1 MYEYNLKTLNQE
13 FNSIKT
19 SLPRSY
25 GGQGSDTLLENTI
38 RSYQFSNIDFN
49 NDYNITNIISSDS
62 FSSNIEEITLDSQNN
77 SNFIIYNFDNTFKYY
92 LNYIKIT
99 NNSNSNITINNISI
113 NSSYNNNNFSQII
126 NTNNSYN
133 FNNSD
138 FDNLQFFT
146 SNININTSIDDTS
159 IDEQNLNIEV
169 YLIVEKPD
177 LYFNNYLKFTNK
189 INTNNS
195 LNKIILKNDGSIG
208 IGTEDTKNY
217 SLYVNNIGNFKKG
230 IYCADDITLLSD
242 INFKTDINTI
252 ENPIDKLIKLRGV
265 TYKRIDRDFDNKR
278 YGFIAQEVQK
288 ILPEACDN
296 SMGIKQ
302 IDIVALIVE
311 TIKELIKKNNL
322 KI

>member
-1 MYEYNLKTLNQE
+1 MYQYNLKTLNQE
-13 FNSIKT
+13 FNHIKT
-19 SLPRSY
+19 LLPISY
-25 GGQGSDTLLENTI
+25 GGYGSDTLLENTI
-38 RSYQFSNIDFN
+38 RHYQFSNIDFN
-49 NDYNITNIISSDS
+49 NNYNITNIISSDS
-62 FSSNIEEITLDSQNN
+62 YSNIEEIKLLSDNN
-77 SNFIIYNFDNTFKYY
+77 INFIINNFDNTFKYY

-99 NNSNSNITINNISI
+99 NNSSSNITINNISI
-113 NSSYNNNNFSQII
+113 NNNSNNNFSQII
-126 NTNNSYN
+126 DTNNSYN

-138 FDNLQFFT
+138 FNNLQFFT
-146 SNININTSIDDTS
+146 SNININTSID
-159 IDEQNLNIEV
+159 EQNFNIEV
-169 YLIVEKPD
+169 YLIVEKPT
-177 LYFNNYLKFTNK
+177 LYLNNYLKFINK
-189 INTNNS
+189 YNTNNDS

>member
-1 MYEYNLKTLNQE
+1 MYQYNLKTLNQE
-13 FNSIKT
+13 FNHIKT
-19 SLPRSY
+19 LLPISY
-25 GGQGSDTLLENTI
+25 GGYGSDTLLENTI
-38 RSYQFSNIDFN
+38 RHYQFSNIDFN
-49 NDYNITNIISSDS
+49 NNYNITNIISSDS
-62 FSSNIEEITLDSQNN
+62 FNSNIEEIKLLSDNN
-77 SNFIIYNFDNTFKYY
+77 INFIINNFDNTFKYY

-99 NNSNSNITINNISI
+99 NNSSSNITINNIYI
-113 NSSYNNNNFSQII
+113 NNNSNNNFSQII
-126 NTNNSYN
+126 DTNNSYN

-138 FDNLQFFT
+138 FNNLQFFT
-146 SNININTSIDDTS
+146 SNININTSID
-159 IDEQNLNIEV
+159 EQNFNIEV
-169 YLIVEKPD
+169 YLIVEKPT
-177 LYFNNYLKFTNK
+177 LYLNNYLKFINK
-189 INTNNS
+189 YNTNNDS

>member
-1 MYEYNLKTLNQE
+1 MYQYNLKTLNQE
-13 FNSIKT
+13 FNHIKT
-19 SLPRSY
+19 LLPISY
-25 GGQGSDTLLENTI
+25 GGYGSDTLLENTI
-38 RSYQFSNIDFN
+38 RHYQFSNIDFN
-49 NDYNITNIISSDS
+49 NNYNITNIISSDS
-62 FSSNIEEITLDSQNN
+62 YSNIEEIKLLSDNN
-77 SNFIIYNFDNTFKYY
+77 NFDNTFKYY

-99 NNSNSNITINNISI
+99 NNSSSNITINNISI
-113 NSSYNNNNFSQII
+113 NNNSNNNFSQII
-126 NTNNSYN
+126 DTNNSYN

-138 FDNLQFFT
+138 FNNLQFFT
-146 SNININTSIDDTS
+146 SNININTSID
-159 IDEQNLNIEV
+159 EQNFNIEV
-169 YLIVEKPD
+169 YLIVEKPT
-177 LYFNNYLKFTNK
+177 LYLNNYLKFINK
-189 INTNNS
+189 YNTNNDS